1 MSLRGTVRRPD
12 KGPLGSVE
20 EVKRHLSKAFPG
32 VRFTYQANEPPG
44 SAAARKKMSLF
55 LRLWLSVFSVE
66 TRYPHYHGYFER
78 LGQGGAVEFYLLTEE
93 PVRWIRATS
102 YGMTA
107 GLGDHFDRLSAAT
120 GWVVKY
126 PRF

>member
-12 KGPLGSVE
+12 KGPLGRVE
-20 EVKRHLSKAFPG
+20 EVKRHLSNAFPG
-32 VRFTYQANEPPG
+32 VRFTYQASEPPG
-44 SAAARKKMSLF
+44 SAAARKIMSLF
-55 LRLWLSVFSVE
+55 LRLWLSVFGLE
-66 TRYPHYHGYFER
+66 TRYPHHHGYVEG
-78 LGQGGAVEFYLLTEE
+78 LGRGAAVEFYLLAEE

-107 GLGDHFDRLSAAT
+107 GLGGHFDRLSAAT